1 MGWPIPRIP
10 VVREAKAPSVWLV
23 VGLCAVCFLVGA
35 ILTLLLWP
43 SASSTAQ
50 NPRFWA
56 CIVGAPTVAAIL
68 LVMTI
73 FHWHW
78 MDVLYRTFWNVMT
91 RAIDLAWRRWARANV
106 AITAFATL
114 SPEGDLAEKIAG
126 LAGNAP
132 QNKIEVQ
139 TLQGFEADLHA
150 SRTEIVLARLLE
162 DLKPTLDQLGSRQTL
177 RVLVWS
183 GKSGEP
189 HGLGEAVSRRWRSTS
204 ILPHAQVEV
213 VPEVSWPGVERYVRQ
228 QRGALV
234 LLCAQLHDAG
244 DEAHQY
250 SETAVGL
257 LFEPVKSVRRPG
269 IAPVRL
275 FRSMPTAI
283 ESLGADL
290 RQFGDAGAV
299 ELARFRMGWSCGLGK
314 PEKYALTQA
323 ITDCGLA
330 LKGGANGLISL
341 DDCIGPVGPIS
352 PWISLAL
359 VSELA
364 GYGQGAQLIALQE
377 GNTLRLAA
385 AALTESSA
393 ALESPGEATRNLGAG
408 AVLVCLSPWIA
419 LLLAVLVHPA
429 NTFVWILG
437 GIGVAIF
444 LAILLLFIH
453 PLIVQT
459 RVERD
464 IKDAGGR
471 LPNDAIEA

>member
-10 VVREAKAPSVWLV
+10 VVREAKAPSVWLIA
-23 VGLCAVCFLVGA
+23 GLCVVCYFVAA

-43 SASSTAQ
+43 SASGTAR

-56 CIVGAPTVAAIL
+56 CIAGAPTVAVIL

-78 MDVLYRTFWNVMT
+78 MDVLYRTFWNVLA
-91 RAIDLAWRRWARANV
+91 RAIDLAWRRWARLNV
-106 AITAFATL
+106 AITAFSTL
-114 SPEGDLAEKIAG
+114 APESELAEKIAG

-132 QNKIEVQ
+132 QNKTEVR
-139 TLQGFEADLHA
+139 TLQGFEADLHT
-150 SRTEIVLARLLE
+150 SRTEIVLARLLD
-162 DLKPTLDQLGSRQTL
+162 DLKPTLDQLGSRQIL
-177 RVLVWS
+177 RVVVWA
-183 GKSGEP
+183 GKCDEP
-189 HGLGEAVSRRWRSTS
+189 SGLGDALARRWRSTS

-213 VPEVSWPGVERYVRQ
+213 VSEVSWSSVERYVRQ
-228 QRGALV
+228 GGALL

-244 DEAHQY
+244 EEAPQY
-250 SETAVGL
+250 TEIAVGL
-257 LFEPVKSVRRPG
+257 LFEPVTSARRPG
-269 IAPVRL
+269 ISPVRL

-290 RQFGDAGAV
+290 RQFGGAGAI
-299 ELARFRMGWSCGLGK
+299 ELAKFRMGWSCGLGK
-314 PEKYALTQA
+314 PEKYALAQA

-341 DDCIGPVGPIS
+341 DDCIGPVGPFS

-359 VSELA
+359 VTELA
-364 GYGQGAQLIALQE
+364 GYGQGAQLLALQE

-385 AALTESSA
+385 AALTESSVP
-393 ALESPGEATRNLGAG
+393 LEAPGEASRNLGAG
-408 AVLVCLSPWIA
+408 AVLVCLSLWIA
-419 LLLAVLVHPA
+419 LLLAVLVRPA

-437 GIGVAIF
+437 GIGVAIL

-453 PLIVQT
+453 PWIVQT

-464 IKDAGGR
+464 IKDAGGH